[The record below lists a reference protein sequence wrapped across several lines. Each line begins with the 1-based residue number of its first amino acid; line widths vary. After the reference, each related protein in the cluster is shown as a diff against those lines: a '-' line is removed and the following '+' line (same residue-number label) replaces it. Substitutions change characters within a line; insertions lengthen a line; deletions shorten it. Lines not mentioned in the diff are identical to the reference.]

1 MKEKE
6 HGTRNTGGG
15 AAKYPCEPATPPS
28 GDSGIQPAEHI
39 QNISEYY
46 FSVKLAEVAR
56 MNAEGKNVISLGV
69 GAPDKMPSPETIET
83 LRETVL
89 RPDVHA
95 YQPYTGIPELRKAYA
110 DWYKRIY
117 KVDLTPDETLPLI
130 GSKEGI
136 LHISMTFLNF
146 GDSVL
151 VPNPGYPTYKSVSEL
166 LRANVIEYNLLEEN
180 GWLPDFEALEKQDLS
195 RVKLMW
201 VNYPNMPTGTNA
213 SKELFQKLVAFG
225 KKHRIVICHDNPYS
239 FILNN
244 NPMSILS
251 VEGAKD
257 TCIELNSLSKS
268 HNMSGWRMGML
279 ASNPQFVKWVL
290 KAKSNIDSGQFKPMQ
305 LATVAALSNSDE
317 WHAQMNRV
325 YAERRVWAEKIMDLL
340 GCRYNKSQVGL
351 FVWGK
356 MPEGKT
362 SSKDFIDNILYNA
375 RVFITPGVIFGSN
388 GEGYIR
394 ISLGSDV
401 EKMQEGYERI
411 RSLVNS

>member
-1 MKEKE
+1 MIKTEQ
-6 HGTRNTGGG
+6 
-15 AAKYPCEPATPPS
+15 
-28 GDSGIQPAEHI
+28 IQPAEHI
-39 QNISEYY
+39 KSISEYY
-46 FSVKLAEVAR
+46 FSVKLAEVAK

-69 GAPDKMPSPETIET
+69 GAPDKMPSAETIDT
-83 LRETVL
+83 LCEIAH

-110 DWYKRIY
+110 DWYKRFY
-117 KVDLTPDETLPLI
+117 SVDLTSDEVLPLI

-166 LRANVIEYNLLEEN
+166 LRANVIEYDLLESN

-213 SKELFQKLVAFG
+213 SEELFQKLVAFG
-225 KKHRIVICHDNPYS
+225 KKHNIVICHDNPYS

-244 NPMSILS
+244 DPISILS
-251 VEGAKD
+251 VDGAKD
-257 TCIELNSLSKS
+257 ICIELNSLSKS

-279 ASNPQFVKWVL
+279 ASNSQFVKWVL

-305 LATVAALSNSDE
+305 LATVAALQNTRE
-317 WHAQMNRV
+317 WHNEMNRI

-340 GCRYNKSQVGL
+340 NCKYDKTQVGL

-356 MPEGKT
+356 LPESVS
-362 SSKDFIDNILYNA
+362 SSKDFIDDILYNA

-394 ISLGSDV
+394 ISLGSAV
-401 EKMQEGYERI
+401 EKIQEAYERI
-411 RSLVNS
+411 KMKITNY

>member
-1 MKEKE
+1 MERDFE
-6 HGTRNTGGG
+6 RGGV
-15 AAKYPCEPATPPS
+15 
-28 GDSGIQPAEHI
+28 QPADHI
-39 QNISEYY
+39 QSIPEYY

-69 GAPDKMPSPETIET
+69 GAPDKMPSQETIET
-83 LRETVL
+83 LCEIAH

-95 YQPYTGIPELRKAYA
+95 YQPYSGIPELRKAYA

-117 KVDLTPDETLPLI
+117 NVDLTTEEVLPLI

-151 VPNPGYPTYKSVSEL
+151 VPNPGYPTYKSVSKL
-166 LRANVIEYNLLEEN
+166 LRANVIEYDLLESN
-180 GWLPDFEALEKQDLS
+180 GWFPDFDALGKHDLS

-213 SKELFQKLVAFG
+213 SSELFEKLVTFG
-225 KKHRIVICHDNPYS
+225 KKHNIIICHDNPYS
-239 FILNN
+239 FILND
-244 NPMSILS
+244 NPISILS
-251 VEGAKD
+251 VDGAKD
-257 TCIELNSLSKS
+257 ICIELNSLSKS
-268 HNMSGWRMGML
+268 HNMSGWRMGMF
-279 ASNPQFVKWVL
+279 ASNAQFVKWVL
-290 KAKSNIDSGQFKPMQ
+290 KAKSNIDSGQFRPMQ
-305 LATVAALSNSDE
+305 LATVVALQNTRE
-317 WHAQMNRV
+317 WHNEMNRI

-340 GCRYNKSQVGL
+340 GCKYDKNQVGL

-356 MPEGKT
+356 LPESVT
-362 SSKDFIDNILYNA
+362 SSKDFIDNILYKA

-394 ISLGSDV
+394 ISLGSAI
-401 EKMQEGYERI
+401 EKMQEAYERVKLLI
-411 RSLVNS
+411 SNY